1 VWSIAGSGPL
11 SWLSLFTR
19 NHDSVHS
26 VIFRSL
32 PPIDFK
38 SAFRPDRYSLFLVL
52 LVLTIGV
59 FSLLE
64 RVLLAAIQY
73 RQGPVTAMLHGF
85 AQIIADGIK
94 IYSKFSLD
102 VLA

>member
-1 VWSIAGSGPL
+1 M
-11 SWLSLFTR
+11 
-19 NHDSVHS
+19 
-26 VIFRSL
+26 
-32 PPIDFK
+32 
-38 SAFRPDRYSLFLVL
+38 
-52 LVLTIGV
+52 IGV